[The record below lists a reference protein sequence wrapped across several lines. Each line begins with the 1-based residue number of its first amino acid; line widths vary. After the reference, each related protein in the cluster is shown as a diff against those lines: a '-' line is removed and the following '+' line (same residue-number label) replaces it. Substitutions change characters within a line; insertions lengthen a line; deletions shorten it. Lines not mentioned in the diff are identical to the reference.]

1 MRVSKLR
8 IDVYGVSRTSVSS
21 SSQLLDVE
29 EVALAEEEL
38 GLLAFPCHRSA
49 NPVHGTPVGV
59 STAGPAAAITGPRG
73 ADEIKRSGQLLDE
86 AVGANEPA
94 SGKVGAAP
102 GPVGSSNIW
111 ARSEGSG
118 SGATG
123 VAVDAVGGA
132 VGALKG
138 TRARALFA
146 TKETGTVGATPLSA
160 APGLVTSWS
169 ATDWLVE
176 LDGGPGGS
184 DAVGAL
190 ARDMDRLAG
199 SEPCSDVESSDGV
212 CTVICT
218 R

>member
-86 AVGANEPA
+86 AVGANGPA
-94 SGKVGAAP
+94 SGKAGAAP

-123 VAVDAVGGA
+123 GA
-132 VGALKG
+132 VGAVDG
-138 TRARALFA
+138 AARVGGSAGVAGSSGWTRP
-146 TKETGTVGATPLSA
+146 GTV
-160 APGLVTSWS
+160 V
-169 ATDWLVE
+169 V
-176 LDGGPGGS
+176 
-184 DAVGAL
+184 VGAGGRHG
-190 ARDMDRLAG
+190 AEAG
-199 SEPCSDVESSDGV
+199 AQA
-212 CTVICT
+212 
-218 R
+218 